1 MRQDSGPCNFSDI
14 RENDLPHIYR
24 ALCGDPTMVPIRK
37 GTKMKVDTAE
47 LAHSHQNR
55 IRCSCGALLLVA
67 AFCLWLL
74 CKSFLETKFQC

>member
-37 GTKMKVDTAE
+37 GTKM
-47 LAHSHQNR
+47 
-55 IRCSCGALLLVA
+55 A
-67 AFCLWLL
+67 AGNQQKHPSLSL
-74 CKSFLETKFQC
+74 SFAKEA